1 MTRAIGAV
9 DGEGG
14 MYMVTH
20 ALRVLSFIFIFSV
33 VVLIMRT
40 ARRDGATKKR
50 KSEKKK
56 RKKNG
61 FFLNEMVLNETH
73 RHLSLD
79 LVHGGERVLVHELD
93 VPARSGAQVEFQ
105 KVTI

>member
-20 ALRVLSFIFIFSV
+20 ALRVLSFILIFSV

-40 ARRDGATKKR
+40 A
-50 KSEKKK
+50 
-56 RKKNG
+56 
-61 FFLNEMVLNETH
+61 
-73 RHLSLD
+73 
-79 LVHGGERVLVHELD
+79 
-93 VPARSGAQVEFQ
+93 
-105 KVTI
+105 